1 MHRLNLLVNDVAL
14 TRESMAVFF
23 IKYLRTLGFDVT
35 NKEMEKPD
43 IGGKKRTWRI

>member
-1 MHRLNLLVNDVAL
+1 
-14 TRESMAVFF
+14 MAVFF

-43 IGGKKRTWRI
+43 IGGKSGHGESKSGRCGNVHN